1 MSVDRLRNV
10 KIGLLYFM
18 LMQVSDIEAI
28 GEQFWECFQGKSVI
42 HWLVSFPCLFC
53 NRGGE

>member
-28 GEQFWECFQGKSVI
+28 GEQS
-42 HWLVSFPCLFC
+42 
-53 NRGGE
+53 

>member
-28 GEQFWECFQGKSVI
+28 GEQSWECFQGKSVI

>member
-28 GEQFWECFQGKSVI
+28 AEQF
-42 HWLVSFPCLFC
+42 
-53 NRGGE
+53 

>member
-28 GEQFWECFQGKSVI
+28 GEQ
-42 HWLVSFPCLFC
+42 P
-53 NRGGE
+53 

>member
-28 GEQFWECFQGKSVI
+28 GEQPWECFKGKLVI
-42 HWLVSFPCLFC
+42 HWLVLFPCLFC